1 MLVKTIKTNYTQKG
15 VSFMG
20 NGQLCDENGEIIDL
34 MKELYACFPDCEFD
48 ISVSCTEKHNVDVPG
63 LENREDIL

>member
-20 NGQLCDENGEIIDL
+20 NGQLCDENGEVIDL
-34 MKELYACFPDCEFD
+34 MKELYACFPD
-48 ISVSCTEKHNVDVPG
+48 
-63 LENREDIL
+63 